1 MFSPSIFRAND
12 IRGVWQKDFDLSF
25 TKDLAFALALLA
37 KQKRIKSPKFLIGY
51 DARLSSPS
59 LSKSLARSLKDQGC
73 QVSMIG
79 LAPSPLCYFLTHH
92 CKLTAGVVVTAS
104 HNPSEFN
111 GFKILFHKKY
121 KILKPISLLKK
132 ILSQTKEQK
141 KVFKTKGGFLPL
153 EKEKA
158 YIDSLKKEF
167 YQSYLNF
174 RPNCP
179 SRESMPSWKHGG
191 GNLHKKLQKSNRIG
205 VKTKPISFIVDTG
218 NGALGP
224 LAKKVFKS
232 LGLKV
237 KVLYEKPDGRFPHHH
252 PDPTVEKNLKDL
264 KRELKKE
271 GFEFGCAFDGDGDR
285 LVLVNSKG
293 KSLLG
298 DELAFLLL
306 KSLKPRKKPLVLAD
320 VKCSDWFFQKAK
332 KQGVKIKM
340 TKSGHG
346 LIRAEMEKTKALL
359 AVEFSGHIF
368 FNDRKNRGFD
378 DALYACLRWI
388 EFFNSQKKS
397 LEELLPQVLSAKT
410 GEIRLNMPER
420 EVKKKLLKVKDYL
433 IKRRESFKSLDGV
446 RLSRED
452 GWCLF
457 RSSKTQ
463 SALTMRFEART
474 KEELKNLK
482 EEFSQVMDCKIP

>member
-1 MFSPSIFRAND
+1 MLPNKNTSFFSKVLYNQKMFSSSIFRAND
-12 IRGVWQKDFDLSF
+12 IRGVWQKDFDLAF
-25 TKDLAFALALLA
+25 TKDLAFALALA
-37 KQKRIKSPKFLIGY
+37 TKQKGIKNPKFLIGH

-59 LSKSLARSLKDQGC
+59 ISKSLTRHLKNQGC

-92 CKLTAGVVVTAS
+92 YNLSVCVVVTAS

-111 GFKILFHKKY
+111 GFKVLFHKKH
-121 KILKPISLLKK
+121 KVLKPIPLLKN

-141 KVFKTKGGFLPL
+141 KVFKKKGSLVSL
-153 EKEKA
+153 NKEKP

-167 YQSYLNF
+167 KIKAF
-174 RPNCP
+174 PF
-179 SRESMPSWKHGG
+179 
-191 GNLHKKLQKSNRIG
+191 
-205 VKTKPISFIVDTG
+205 VVDTG

-237 KVLYEKPDGRFPHHH
+237 KILYEKPDGRFPNHH
-252 PDPTVEKNLKDL
+252 PDPTVEKNLKTL
-264 KRELKKE
+264 RKEIKKE
-271 GFEFGCAFDGDGDR
+271 SFKFACAFDGDGDR
-285 LVLVNSKG
+285 LVLLNSKG

-306 KSLKPRKKPLVLAD
+306 KTLKNKKKALVLAD

-332 KQGVKIKM
+332 EQGIKIKM

-346 LIRAEMEKTKALL
+346 LIRAEMEKTQALL
-359 AVEFSGHIF
+359 ALEFSGHIF

-388 EFFNSQKKS
+388 EFFNSQNKS
-397 LEELLPQVLSAKT
+397 LNELLPQIASEKT
-410 GEIRLNMPER
+410 GEVRLDMPKK
-420 EVKKKLLKVKDYL
+420 EVQLRLSKVKAYL
-433 IKRRESFKSLDGV
+433 KKRKESFKSLDGI
-446 RLSRED
+446 RLSRQTS
-452 GWCLF
+452 WCLF
-457 RSSKTQ
+457 RSSNTQ
-463 SALTMRFEART
+463 PALTMRFEAQT
-474 KEELKNLK
+474 KQELKNLK
-482 EEFSQVMDCKIP
+482 KEFSKVMNCKIP

>member
-25 TKDLAFALALLA
+25 TKDLAFALAALA
-37 KQKRIKSPKFLIGY
+37 KQKKIKSPKFLIGY
-51 DARLSSPS
+51 DARLSSPAIS
-59 LSKSLARSLKDQGC
+59 QSLARSLKDQGC
-73 QVSMIG
+73 QVSAIG

-92 CKLTAGVVVTAS
+92 HKLTACVVVTAS

-111 GFKILFHKKY
+111 GFKILFHKKH
-121 KILKPISLLKK
+121 KILKPIPFLKK
-132 ILSQTKEQK
+132 VLSQTKGRK
-141 KVFKTKGGFLPL
+141 KVFKKSGRFAPL
-153 EKEKA
+153 DKEKA
-158 YIDSLKKEF
+158 YINSLKKE
-167 YQSYLNF
+167 L
-174 RPNCP
+174 
-179 SRESMPSWKHGG
+179 K
-191 GNLHKKLQKSNRIG
+191 I
-205 VKTKPISFIVDTG
+205 KPISFVVDTG

-224 LAKKVFKS
+224 LAEKLFKN

-237 KVLYEKPDGRFPHHH
+237 KILYKKPDGKFPHHH
-252 PDPTVEKNLKDL
+252 PDPTLEKNLKDL
-264 KRELKKE
+264 KREIKKG

-306 KSLKPRKKPLVLAD
+306 KSLKPNTKPLVLAD

-332 KQGVKIKM
+332 KQGVRIKM

-359 AVEFSGHIF
+359 ALEFSGHIF

-388 EFFNSQKKS
+388 EFFYSQKKS
-397 LEELLPQVLSAKT
+397 LEELLPQTSSAKT

-420 EVKKKLLKVKDYL
+420 EVKKKLLKVKSYL
-433 IKRRESFKSLDGV
+433 NEKRESFKSLDGV
-446 RLSRED
+446 RLSRKES
-452 GWCLF
+452 WCLF

-463 SALTMRFEART
+463 PALTMRFEART
-474 KEELKNLK
+474 KKELKSLK
-482 EEFSQVMDCKIP
+482 KEFSQALDCKIP